1 VIGLIVLLFIPIF
14 CEQHRLSTLFNCRKK
29 LIENN
34 DQIKNQDE
42 NNRNRSPPQSSIL
55 RF

>member
-14 CEQHRLSTLFNCRKK
+14 CEQNRLSALFNCRKK
-29 LIENN
+29 RIDNN

-42 NNRNRSPPQSSIL
+42 NNRNLSPTQLSVL